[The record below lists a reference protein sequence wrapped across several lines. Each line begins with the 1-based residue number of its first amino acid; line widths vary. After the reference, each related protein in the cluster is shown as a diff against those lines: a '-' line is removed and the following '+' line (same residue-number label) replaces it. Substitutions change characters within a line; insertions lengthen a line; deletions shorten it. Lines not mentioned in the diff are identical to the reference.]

1 MTPRKTRILAAVDA
15 EIARLQSFR
24 ESVIGNRFDWWDTD
38 LVDWFEPDEP
48 LYLADADDG
57 GEHLPTRVYYRVGWD
72 RDDDGRWTVVAGV
85 ERMHVFVALS
95 EYMPDIDVTA
105 LLSEDML
112 AGYRDAACVDAAQKL
127 AWKEAIERASAEQLA
142 RME

>member
-1 MTPRKTRILAAVDA
+1 MTPRKAEILASVDA

-57 GEHLPTRVYYRVGWD
+57 GEHLPTRVYYKVGWD

-85 ERMHVFVALS
+85 ERMQVFVELS
-95 EYMPDIDVTA
+95 EYLPDIDVTA

-112 AGYRDAACVDAAQKL
+112 AGYRDAACVDAERKRAEREL
-127 AWKEAIERASAEQLA
+127 ADRAAEKYYA
-142 RME
+142 RMA